1 MSLIHGS
8 GLVTWRIR
16 GHIPAALADAG
27 FTYPEI
33 DTDPYS
39 VVSVKNQD
47 LIVWFGHFNNSI
59 SLGRQFFMKN
69 GSSSSG

>member
-33 DTDPYS
+33 DTDPFLS
-39 VVSVKNQD
+39 FLSRIKT
-47 LIVWFGHFNNSI
+47 
-59 SLGRQFFMKN
+59 
-69 GSSSSG
+69 